1 MIGKKILVVED
12 NPEIR
17 QLLENIFQKAGANIH
32 LAVDGS
38 DGIRKFFLEKP
49 ALVLLDVMMPEMDGF
64 ETCKRIRQVSTV
76 PVIMLTSL
84 NNDDEIIRGLES
96 GADDFITKPF
106 SANVLVAR
114 AKALLRRFELPPET
128 KTELL
133 YSDDHLIIDLEKRVV
148 EVQGNSIKLTR
159 TEYNL
164 LAYLVQN
171 VGWIRTFEQILETV
185 WGPEYQGS
193 IDYIHVYISNLRR
206 KIEVDPKNP
215 QYLESEHG
223 VGYRFNAKT

>member
-17 QLLENIFQKAGANIH
+17 QLLENIFQKAGADVH

-38 DGIRKFFLEKP
+38 AGIRKFFLEKP
-49 ALVLLDVMMPEMDGF
+49 ALVFLDVMMPEMDGF
-64 ETCKRIRQVSTV
+64 EACKRIRQVSNV

-84 NNDDEIIRGLES
+84 NSDDEIIHGLES

-114 AKALLRRFELPPET
+114 AKALLRRLELPSET
-128 KTELL
+128 KAGLL
-133 YSDDHLIIDLEKRVV
+133 YSDDYLSIDLEKRVV
-148 EVQGNSIKLTR
+148 EVEGEPIKLTR

-215 QYLESEHG
+215 QYLVSEHG

>member
-12 NPEIR
+12 DPEVR
-17 QLLENIFQKAGANIH
+17 QLLEKIFQKAGADVH

-38 DGIRKFFLEKP
+38 AGVRKFFLEKP
-49 ALVLLDVMMPEMDGF
+49 ELVLLDVMMPEMDGF
-64 ETCKRIRQVSTV
+64 EACKRIRQVSNV

-84 NNDDEIIRGLES
+84 DSDDEIIRGLES

-106 SANVLVAR
+106 SSNVLVAR
-114 AKALLRRFELPPET
+114 VKSLIRRLELPQEDRAG
-128 KTELL
+128 LL
-133 YSDDHLIIDLEKRVV
+133 YSDERLTIDLEKRVV
-148 EVQGNSIKLTR
+148 EVQGRPIKLTR

-171 VGWIRTFEQILETV
+171 AGWIRTFEQILETV

-193 IDYIHVYISNLRR
+193 MDYIHVYISNLRR
-206 KIEVDPKNP
+206 KIEINPKKP